1 MIRIAVL
8 GSPIAHSKSPVIQ
21 SAALKHL
28 GHESSFAKIDL
39 PSNLTKWLWDQGSN
53 WDALAVTMPLKEEAL
68 IAAETIDDVA
78 RETGST
84 NFLVRTAIG
93 FKGYNTD
100 VMGLRS
106 ATNHLSFDK
115 VGIVGTGA
123 TARSALTA
131 FSDKDRLVWGREMDK
146 ANTLADRYG
155 ASTASLDAVLDC
167 ELVVV
172 TLPKGVFPSLASGSR
187 HGTVLDA
194 VYAQPFSPNFQRHIS
209 GLEMLIWQAIGQLRI
224 LLNSSKPFDDEQL
237 MHDFMLRAAE
247 MEE

>member
-1 MIRIAVL
+1 MIKIAVL

-21 SAALKHL
+21 SAALKYL

-39 PSNLTKWLWDQGSN
+39 PSQLTQWLRDQGSN

-68 IAAETIDDVA
+68 SAAETIDDVA
-78 RETGST
+78 RATGST
-84 NFLVRTAIG
+84 NFLVRTATG
-93 FKGYNTD
+93 FQGYNTD

-106 ATNHLSFDK
+106 ATNHLSFSK

-131 FSDKDRLVWGREMDK
+131 FRDKARLIWGRDMDK
-146 ANTLADRYG
+146 AKTLAERYE

-172 TLPKGVFPSLASGSR
+172 TLPKGVFPSIATGSR
-187 HGTVLDA
+187 PGTVLDA

-224 LLNSSKPFDDEQL
+224 LLNNAEPFDDEQV
-237 MHDFMLRAAE
+237 MHDLMLRAAE

>member
-1 MIRIAVL
+1 MIKIAVL

-21 SAALKHL
+21 SAALKYL

-39 PSNLTKWLWDQGSN
+39 QSNLTKWLRDQGRN
-53 WDALAVTMPLKEEAL
+53 WDALAVTMPLKEEAV
-68 IAAETIDDVA
+68 IAAETIDHVA

-84 NFLVRTAIG
+84 NFLVRTATA
-93 FKGYNTD
+93 FQGYNTD

-123 TARSALTA
+123 TARSAATA
-131 FSDKDRLVWGREMDK
+131 FREKARLIWGRDMDK
-146 ANTLADRYG
+146 AKTLAERYG

-172 TLPKGVFPSLASGSR
+172 TLPRGVFPSLASGSR
-187 HGTVLDA
+187 TGTVLDA
-194 VYAQPFSPNFQRHIS
+194 IYAQPVSPNFQRHIS
-209 GLEMLIWQAIGQLRI
+209 GLQMLIWQAIGQLRI
-224 LLNSSKPFDDEQL
+224 LLNNAQPFDDEQV
-237 MHDFMLRAAE
+237 MHDLMLRAAE